1 MAETP
6 SRGYGLSRQDMEAS
20 RLVFVF
26 LRDARPARKMA
37 VAIPDGATWPDFL
50 AAVRAKLRV
59 AGIGALYLASTG
71 ERIERLGQLTDI
83 DEICVVASASSGAAA
98 SGAASNGATPHS
110 ALAASAS
117 RGGSEIVPAGEQPA
131 TPMRAN
137 ASASP
142 YRGALDTGASGVGSS
157 YTRPPGA
164 AGGGGGGGGGE
175 KYARRV
181 HPLRRSLQRLFPR
194 FFGPGL
200 PLTTRDLSD
209 GKGKRGRRGALGAR
223 QLLLL
228 LALASG
234 LATILFAFRMFHR
247 ALPHQG

>member
-157 YTRPPGA
+157 YTRPPPRNSPRRRAARPAAYPSSGSAPAGA
-164 AGGGGGGGGGE
+164 ATRPAAAASCASRS
-175 KYARRV
+175 ARSSSSSS
-181 HPLRRSLQRLFPR
+181 PPCM
-194 FFGPGL
+194 
-200 PLTTRDLSD
+200 
-209 GKGKRGRRGALGAR
+209 RGAR
-223 QLLLL
+223 
-228 LALASG
+228 
-234 LATILFAFRMFHR
+234 
-247 ALPHQG
+247 

>member
-50 AAVRAKLRV
+50 AAVRTKLRIAGV
-59 AGIGALYLASTG
+59 AALYLASTG
-71 ERIERLGQLTDI
+71 ERVERLQQLTDI
-83 DEICVVASASSGAAA
+83 DEICVVAAAGGASGAA

-110 ALAASAS
+110 QAAFAGAAASAS
-117 RGGSEIVPAGEQPA
+117 RGSEIVPAGEQPA
-131 TPMRAN
+131 TPMRAT
-137 ASASP
+137 AGSP

-157 YTRPPGA
+157 YHRPPGA
-164 AGGGGGGGGGE
+164 GE

-194 FFGPGL
+194 FFGPSSL
-200 PLTTRDLSD
+200 PLTTRDVSD

-223 QLLLL
+223 RLLLL